1 MIRLLLLLV
10 PNLAFSQSSLIDYPH
25 PYHSTYTDKGIVVSQ
40 NYLSS
45 DIGVEILNKGGN
57 AIDAAIAVGFSLTAT
72 LPRAGNIGGGGFM
85 LIYDAKNKTIVSLDF
100 RSMSPELA
108 TPDVYRKNGE
118 HQSSLSRSGY
128 KAIAVPGTV
137 DGLFTAHELY
147 GSMDM
152 KELIQPTIDLCIEGI
167 PLTSDL
173 YGAIQNTKT
182 LTSILDKTKY
192 NRKEIDFLNIDTE
205 GNDLEVLKSLDF
217 KKKV

>member
-1 MIRLLLLLV
+1 MSRLSLILLL
-10 PNLAFSQSSLIDYPH
+10 SLFIKPQEYLEYSH
-25 PYHSTYTDKGIVVSQ
+25 PFHPTVSDKGMVVTQ
-40 NYLSS
+40 NYIAS
-45 DIGVEILNKGGN
+45 DIGAEILSKGGN
-57 AIDAAIAVGFSLTAT
+57 AIDAAVAVGFALTAT

-85 LIYDAKNKTIVSLDF
+85 LIYDAKNKTIISLDF

-182 LTSILDKTKY
+182 LTRDKESTKVYLDKNLKVGG
-192 NRKEIDFLNIDTE
+192 KIKLL
-205 GNDLEVLKSLDF
+205 DLA
-217 KKKV
+217 